1 MQFSSIPGLQQIKK
15 LLTDAVKSNHS
26 AHAQLF
32 QGPEGSLNLPM
43 AVAFAKYL
51 HCENRGDD
59 ACGSCPACSK
69 SSHLVH
75 PDTHF
80 VFPKSN
86 LKNDKDEE
94 RFEAEI
100 LKSWR
105 TFLTEQPFGNL
116 EDWTASYGGEGK
128 QPFISREE
136 SRNIIKKLSLKAF
149 ESKYKVMIIWLPE
162 RMHPSAANG
171 ILKLLEEPPPFTYF
185 ILVSN
190 AADQL
195 LPTILSR
202 TQIVTIPY
210 LQDEDVKT
218 YLSDQ
223 GIPEP
228 RLTKVTGLANGN
240 LQKALVLAEGEEVD
254 DTDQRFST
262 WMRTCYKRDYLSLVN
277 MAEDYHRLDKLQQKS
292 MMEHSLTM
300 MRETLLSLAD
310 AETIQRSR
318 GQEQKF
324 AQDFSKIMSL
334 EKVEKSYAVINDAS
348 YFLERT
354 GSAKMICLDLSL
366 QLSKTLF
373 TS

>member
-1 MQFSSIPGLQQIKK
+1 MQFSSIPGLQQVKK
-15 LLTDAVKSNHS
+15 LLTDAVKHNHS

-32 QGPEGSLNLPM
+32 QGPEGSLNLPL
-43 AVAFAKYL
+43 AVAFAQYL
-51 HCENRGDD
+51 HCENRGED
-59 ACGSCPACSK
+59 ACGTCAACSK
-69 SSHLVH
+69 SSHFVH

-94 RFEAEI
+94 RFEADI

-105 TFLTEQPFGNL
+105 TFLKEQPFGNL

-136 SRNIIKKLSLKAF
+136 SRNIIKKLSLKSF

-171 ILKLLEEPPPFTYF
+171 ILKLLEEPPPYTYF

-202 TQIVTIPY
+202 TQIVTTPH
-210 LQDEDVKT
+210 LLDEDIKS
-218 YLSDQ
+218 YLSNL
-223 GIPEP
+223 GLTEP
-228 RLTKVTGLANGN
+228 RLSKVTGLANGN
-240 LQKALVLAEGEEVD
+240 LRQALVLAEGEEED
-254 DTDQRFST
+254 DTDQRFSS

-277 MAEDYHRLDKLQQKS
+277 MAEEYHRLDKLQQKS

-300 MRETLLSLAD
+300 MRETLLSLAN
-310 AETIQRSR
+310 AESIQRSR

-324 AQDFSKIMSL
+324 VQDFSKIMSL
-334 EKVEKSYAVINDAS
+334 EKVEKSYSLINDAS
-348 YFLERT
+348 YFLERN
-354 GSAKMICLDLSL
+354 GSAKMIFLDLSL
-366 QLSKTLF
+366 QLSKTMNPA
-373 TS
+373 

>member
-1 MQFSSIPGLQQIKK
+1 MNFTSIPGLQQVKK

-32 QGPEGSLNLPM
+32 QGPEGALNLPM
-43 AVAFAKYL
+43 AVAFAQYL

-59 ACGSCPACSK
+59 SCGVCPACSK
-69 SSHLVH
+69 SSRLVH

-86 LKNDKDEE
+86 IKNDKDEE

-100 LKSWR
+100 LKAWR
-105 TFLTEQPFGNL
+105 TFLIEQPFGNL

-162 RMHPSAANG
+162 RMHSSAANG
-171 ILKLLEEPPPFTYF
+171 ILKLLEEPPPFTFF

-202 TQIVTIPY
+202 TQIVTVP
-210 LQDEDVKT
+210 LLHDEEVAEF
-218 YLSDQ
+218 LSNQ
-223 GIPEP
+223 GVAEP
-228 RLTKVTGLANGN
+228 KLSKVTGLANGK
-240 LQKALVLAEGEEVD
+240 LRHAQVLLESDEAD
-254 DTDQRFST
+254 DTDQRFSG

-300 MRETLLSLAD
+300 MRETLLSLGN
-310 AETIQRSR
+310 AEAIQRSR

-324 AQDFSKIMSL
+324 VQDFSKIMSL
-334 EKVEKSYAVINDAS
+334 EKVEKSYKLINDAS
-348 YFLERT
+348 YYLERN
-354 GSAKMICLDLSL
+354 GSAKMIFLDLSL
-366 QLSKTLF
+366 QLSKTMNAA
-373 TS
+373 

>member
-1 MQFSSIPGLQQIKK
+1 MNFSAIPGLLQEKK
-15 LLTDAVKSNHS
+15 LLMDAVNNNHS

-32 QGPEGSLNLPM
+32 QGPEGALNLPM
-43 AVAFAKYL
+43 AVAFAQYL
-51 HCENRGDD
+51 HCENRAED
-59 ACGSCPACSK
+59 ACGVCPACSK
-69 SSHLVH
+69 SSRFVH

-100 LKSWR
+100 LKAWR
-105 TFLTEQPFGNL
+105 SFLTDQPFGNL

-128 QPFISREE
+128 QPQISREE
-136 SRNIIKKLSLKAF
+136 SRSIIKKLSLKPF

-190 AADQL
+190 AAEQL

-202 TQIVTIPY
+202 TQIITIPN
-210 LQDEDVKT
+210 LQDEDIKA
-218 YLSDQ
+218 YLNNT
-223 GIPEP
+223 GISEP
-228 RLTKVTGLANGN
+228 QLSKITGLANGN
-240 LQKALVLAEGEEVD
+240 LHHALTLLENGVEDVD
-254 DTDQRFST
+254 ERFSS
-262 WMRTCYKRDYLSLVN
+262 WMRICFKRDYLNLLN
-277 MAEDYHRLDKLQQKS
+277 MAEDYHRLDKLQQKN

-300 MRETLLSLAD
+300 MRETLLALAN
-310 AETIQRSR
+310 ANEIQRSQ

-324 AQDFSKIMSL
+324 IQDFSKIMTL
-334 EKVEKSYAVINDAS
+334 EKVEKSYRLINDAS
-348 YFLERT
+348 YYLERN
-354 GSAKMICLDLSL
+354 GSAKMIFLNLSV
-366 QLSKTLF
+366 QLAKTLNP
-373 TS
+373 S